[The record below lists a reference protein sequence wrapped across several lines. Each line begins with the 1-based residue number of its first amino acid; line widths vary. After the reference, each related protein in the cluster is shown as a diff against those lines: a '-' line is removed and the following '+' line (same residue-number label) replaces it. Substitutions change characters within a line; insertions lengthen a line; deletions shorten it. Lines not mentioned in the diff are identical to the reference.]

1 MGNQTSLGHLDDLV
15 GHRYHIEEGAYWV
28 KYRTWFYKK
37 MKKKKK
43 KKKTFVE
50 VEDFKVQYSAG

>member
-1 MGNQTSLGHLDDLV
+1 MT
-15 GHRYHIEEGAYWV
+15 EEQAYWI

-43 KKKTFVE
+43 EFET
-50 VEDFKVQYSAG
+50 YNCGNCNNLPRL